1 MDKIATARQFLTL
14 LKANPIDTAAVTA
27 MLTADPKLDS
37 TSGNSSGLQA
47 FLGRMTD
54 GPGRVFRESSWNE
67 PEDLGDAVK
76 VVGIAPGAGGGSP
89 ILVFHFQGD
98 KIATLVHQFYTA
110 RIPGT
115 STAIKLP
122 QEVKDKV
129 RRSLAERHP
138 MVVAYVDERGA
149 PVLSFRGSVSCPSD
163 STLAFWA
170 RPESRLT
177 EAVKTNPYVSLIYR
191 NEDTHE
197 GFQFAGRARI
207 ASDPAEIKAVYENTD
222 DIERERDM
230 AQLGVAIV
238 VDLDRVEGAIVRLT
252 RSSEPIRQERNEA

>member
-1 MDKIATARQFLTL
+1 MDKTATARQFLTL
-14 LKANPIDTAAVTA
+14 LSDTPVDTAALTA
-27 MLTADPKLDS
+27 MLTPEPILQS
-37 TSGNSSGLQA
+37 TSGNSSGMQA

-54 GPGRVFRESSWNE
+54 GPGRVFRESKWSE
-67 PEDLGDAVK
+67 PELTGETVK
-76 VVGIAPGAGGGSP
+76 VVGVAPGAGGGSP
-89 ILVFHFQGD
+89 ILVFHFDGD
-98 KIATLVHQFYTA
+98 RISMIQHQFYTA
-110 RIPGT
+110 RQPGT
-115 STAIKLP
+115 GTAIKLP

-149 PVLSFRGSVSCPSD
+149 PVLSFRGSVQAVSD
-163 STLAFWA
+163 SALAFWS

-197 GFQFAGRARI
+197 GFQFQGRARI
-207 ASDPAEIKAVYENTD
+207 ATDPAEIKQVYENTD

-230 AQLGVAIV
+230 AKLGVAVIV
-238 VDLDRVEGAIVRLT
+238 ELDRVEGAIVRLK
-252 RSSEPIRQERNEA
+252 RESEPIRMERNEA